1 MFEDEEYEG
10 TPGLWELIVSKEP
23 KGFTEEDY
31 NNYAR
36 LMVKSNALRVDYN
49 PNNKKPKSSKSY
61 KWNNILSD
69 IWHNQKSMRERVSL
83 SCRVILM
90 RC

>member
-1 MFEDEEYEG
+1 M
-10 TPGLWELIVSKEP
+10 SKEP

-31 NNYAR
+31 NNYAK

-49 PNNKKPKSSKSY
+49 PENRKPKSSKSY

-69 IWHNQKSMRERVSL
+69 IWHNKKKYDGKGVVVIPNDPNALLERL
-83 SCRVILM
+83 D
-90 RC
+90 